1 MIIRPAR
8 PAIRLPLAGRVR
20 FICKTAVRLLGGL
33 LVCIF
38 SSPASHAG
46 SFQVNPVRV
55 ELTAQEKSA
64 VIRVLNTGEETVTI
78 QSQLLAWSQQDGN
91 DHLIPTREVL
101 VSPPIFKIKP
111 GATQIVRVGLLR
123 QIDDHREL
131 SYRLQI
137 EEIPSPPAPDFKG
150 LQVALRIGMPV
161 FVKSR
166 DKTAQDLH
174 FSISKPVNGN
184 LDLSISN
191 QGNAHAQLYELTV
204 HAKEGQTLAA
214 HNNSLYILPGQRRS
228 ISFKNVDLARFGSD
242 DLLVKVRTRA
252 GSLESYAAFTTP

>member
-1 MIIRPAR
+1 MTTRPAR
-8 PAIRLPLAGRVR
+8 TAIRLPLAGRVR
-20 FICKTAVRLLGGL
+20 FISKVAVRFVGGL
-33 LVCIF
+33 LLSLLF
-38 SSPASHAG
+38 SSASHAG

-64 VIRVLNTGEETVTI
+64 VIRVLNTGDETVTI
-78 QSQLLAWSQQDGN
+78 QSQLLAWSQQDGS
-91 DHLIPTREVL
+91 DQLIPTREML
-101 VSPPIFKIKP
+101 VSPPIFRLKP

-131 SYRLQI
+131 CYRLQI

-161 FVKSR
+161 FVKGK
-166 DKTAQDLH
+166 DKAAQDLH
-174 FSISKPVNGN
+174 FSVSKPVNGN
-184 LDLSISN
+184 LGLSITN
-191 QGNAHAQLYELTV
+191 QGNAHAQLYELTI
-204 HAKEGQTLAA
+204 HAKDGQALAA
-214 HNNSLYILPGQRRS
+214 FNNSFYILPGQRRS
-228 ISFKNVDLARFGSD
+228 MSFKTIDLAKFGSD

>member
-1 MIIRPAR
+1 MTTRPASL
-8 PAIRLPLAGRVR
+8 AIRLPLAGRVR
-20 FICKTAVRLLGGL
+20 FCCKAAVRHVVGL
-33 LVCIF
+33 LVFFFF
-38 SSPASHAG
+38 SSASQAG

-64 VIRVLNTGEETVTI
+64 VIRVLNTGDETVTI
-78 QSQLLAWSQQDGN
+78 QSQLLAWSQQDGI
-91 DHLIPTREVL
+91 DQLIATRDVL
-101 VSPPIFKIKP
+101 VSPPIFKLKP

-123 QIDDHREL
+123 QIDEHREL
-131 SYRLQI
+131 CYRLQI

-161 FVKSR
+161 FVKAK

-174 FSISKPVNGN
+174 FAVSKPINGN
-184 LDLSISN
+184 LDLSITN

-204 HAKEGQTLAA
+204 HANDGQTLAA
-214 HNNSLYILPGQRRS
+214 YNNAFYILPGQRRS
-228 ISFKNVDLARFGSD
+228 ISLKTSDLAKFGND

>member
-1 MIIRPAR
+1 MTTRPASS
-8 PAIRLPLAGRVR
+8 AIRLTLAGRGS

-33 LVCIF
+33 LVFVLF
-38 SSPASHAG
+38 SSASLAG

-55 ELTAQEKSA
+55 ELSAQEKSA
-64 VIRVLNTGEETVTI
+64 VIRVLNTGAETVTI
-78 QSQLLAWSQQDGN
+78 QSQLLAWSQQDGI
-91 DHLIPTREVL
+91 DQLIPTREVL
-101 VSPPIFKIKP
+101 VSPPIFKLKP

-123 QIDDHREL
+123 QVDDHREL
-131 SYRLQI
+131 CYRLQI

-161 FVKSR
+161 FVKAKA
-166 DKTAQDLH
+166 KTAQDLH
-174 FSISKPVNGN
+174 FSASKLVNGN

-191 QGNAHAQLYELTV
+191 QGNAHAQLYELTI
-204 HAKEGQTLAA
+204 HAKEGQALAV
-214 HNNSLYILPGQRRS
+214 HNNALYILPGQRRS
-228 ISFKNVDLARFGSD
+228 ISFKTVDLAKFGTN

>member
-1 MIIRPAR
+1 MITRPAS

-20 FICKTAVRLLGGL
+20 FICKAAVRFFGGL
-33 LVCIF
+33 LVCFLF
-38 SSPASHAG
+38 SSASLAG

-55 ELTAQEKSA
+55 ELSAQEKSA
-64 VIRVLNTGEETVTI
+64 VIRVLNTGDETVTI
-78 QSQLLAWSQQDGN
+78 QSQLLAWTQPDGI
-91 DHLIPTREVL
+91 DQLIPTREVL
-101 VSPPIFKIKP
+101 VSPPIFKLKP

-123 QIDDHREL
+123 QIDDRREL

-161 FVKSR
+161 FVKAK
-166 DKTAQDLH
+166 DKVAQDLR
-174 FSISKPVNGN
+174 FSVSKPVNGN
-184 LDLSISN
+184 LDLTITN
-191 QGNAHAQLYELTV
+191 QGNAHAQLYELNI
-204 HAKEGQTLAA
+204 HAKDGQALAA
-214 HNNSLYILPGQRRS
+214 YNNAFYILPGQRRS
-228 ISFKNVDLARFGSD
+228 ISLKTIDLAKFGSD